1 MLNDMVPQARERVL
15 RLHVRAQNKESN
27 QVPSPPLERPQSKNV
42 QLYPNSLIK
51 DTTLKSFC

>member
-15 RLHVRAQNKESN
+15 RLHVRAQESN